1 VGPLAMAGLICLGA
15 ALGLGLVSSHARSAR
30 DPADAL
36 QVRGMFI
43 VTAAFVQGIG
53 VLSVVGGIISVI
65 YGKAGGA
72 PSAVLAAGLALS
84 GTVLGIALI
93 LRQLDRVDRPAALLG
108 AMFTT
113 GLGTLGAVIGILA
126 IVLDERATT
135 LPPDWPFV
143 AIGLVSGICALAAGW
158 FGGRAQAL
166 ATTDGADLAA
176 IRAGMLRRQMPVV
189 VVGNCAVAVAILI
202 LLFG

>member
-1 VGPLAMAGLICLGA
+1 MTGLVCLGA
-15 ALGLGLVSSHARSAR
+15 ALGLGLVTSHARPAR
-30 DPADAL
+30 DPADTSA
-36 QVRGMFI
+36 VRGMFI

-53 VLSVVGGIISVI
+53 VWAVVGGILAVI

-72 PSAVLAAGLALS
+72 PAAVLAAGLALT
-84 GTVLGIALI
+84 GTVLGIALV
-93 LRQLDRVDRPAALLG
+93 LRQLDRVDRSAALLG

-143 AIGLVSGICALAAGW
+143 AIGLISGFCALAAGW
-158 FGGRAQAL
+158 LGGRAEAL
-166 ATTDGADLAA
+166 ATTDGADLPA
-176 IRAGMLRRQMPVV
+176 IRAGMVRRQLPFL
-189 VVGNCAVAVAILI
+189 VVGNGAVAAAILI